1 MVWAL
6 VVLAVLAVTTAT
18 AAWQFGAA
26 RRGLAWRHNRLQA
39 EWLARSGCELAA
51 ARLLA
56 DPADYT
62 GETVELI
69 PEAKVV
75 VVVEKDAA
83 KPDTFRVR
91 CEASYPV
98 GERTEVSRAVVR
110 TVTRHADG
118 DRTRIEMTAAG
129 EPAAP

>member
-1 MVWAL
+1 MSARHCHSRRSGAAIMWAL

-26 RRGLAWRHNRLQA
+26 RRGLAWRHDRLQA

-56 DPADYT
+56 GPADYT
-62 GETVELI
+62 GETVEPI
-69 PEAKVV
+69 PDAKVV
-75 VVVEKDAA
+75 IVVEKDA

-91 CEASYPV
+91 CEA
-98 GERTEVSRAVVR
+98 
-110 TVTRHADG
+110 
-118 DRTRIEMTAAG
+118 
-129 EPAAP
+129 